1 MYNSENIKNM
11 KSEFIEFL
19 KKNKIFDEYKSKI
32 ELKQEIS
39 LEEFLDQ
46 SDPDDYI
53 INGFHWGNGIDYSY
67 WQFFNDLWMEEL

>member
-1 MYNSENIKNM
+1 M
-11 KSEFIEFL
+11 KLEFIEFL
-19 KKNKIFDEYKSKI
+19 NKNKIFDEYKSKI

-39 LEEFLDQ
+39 LEEYLDQ

-67 WQFFNDLWMEEL
+67 WQFFNDLWLEELK

>member
-1 MYNSENIKNM
+1 M
-11 KSEFIEFL
+11 KLKFIEFL
-19 KKNKIFDEYKSKI
+19 NKNKIFDEYKSKI

-39 LEEFLDQ
+39 LEEYLDQ

-67 WQFFNDLWMEEL
+67 WQFFNDLWMEEII

>member
-1 MYNSENIKNM
+1 M

>member
-1 MYNSENIKNM
+1 M
-11 KSEFIEFL
+11 KLEFIEFL

-39 LEEFLDQ
+39 LEEYLDQ

-67 WQFFNDLWMEEL
+67 WQFFNDLWLEELN